1 MNTIIT
7 YARSLLVLSLLSVG
21 VATTGLAQADQQRF
35 AGPRNTIPQ
44 TQLSSAA
51 TEAAH
56 VAQADQRRFAGPRNT
71 IPQTRAQEPS
81 QRSERLQ
88 ASKDESG
95 VCHTTRVRHYGHP
108 GKGVDRIERNEVPC
122 GRSRLSER

>member
-7 YARSLLVLSLLSVG
+7 SARRLLVLSLLSVG
-21 VATTGLAQADQQRF
+21 LATAGLAQADQPRF

-44 TQLSSAA
+44 TQLSAA
-51 TEAAH
+51 REVAH
-56 VAQADQRRFAGPRNT
+56 LAQLDQRRFAGPRNT

-88 ASKDESG
+88 ASKDERW
-95 VCHTTRVRHYGHP
+95 VCHTTRIRHYGHP
-108 GKGVDRIERNEVPC
+108 SKGVDRIERSAVPC